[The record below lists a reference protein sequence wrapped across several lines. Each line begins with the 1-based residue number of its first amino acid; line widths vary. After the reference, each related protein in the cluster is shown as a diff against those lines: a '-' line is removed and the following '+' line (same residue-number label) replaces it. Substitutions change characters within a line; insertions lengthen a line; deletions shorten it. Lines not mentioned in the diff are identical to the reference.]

1 MKHPSLTCNMSKRVL
16 FFLLYLW
23 FAISAAWILM
33 VVENEEVNAEETVV
47 GFVQLARVYGFE
59 NG

>member
-1 MKHPSLTCNMSKRVL
+1 
-16 FFLLYLW
+16 
-23 FAISAAWILM
+23 M